1 MRIRPI
7 SVYKYNPPAYTVGLT
22 VPRYGYLQSAE
33 VDTVTF
39 QGNNTSAGNV
49 LKKLRNV
56 ICPYTGVKMISGAE
70 IRGIEKRIDKS
81 TNIKTGVGILSGYT
95 GYMQKVEKQMFEIF
109 KKYSEINPGGKF
121 QDCLKKMYDD
131 ALAKLKIEE
140 FLVLDNVDK
149 ISLELSPKAALA
161 VRSKT
166 TRCRQVI
173 LANRAE
179 DTFKRKTF
187 ITSLD
192 EITPSNPD
200 EEKILERMKDQAL
213 YLPTSGTSE
222 NAFVVKYAGRSEQEI
237 AKRLLRASVATIE
250 HVRPDSKGGGNTLG
264 NFMLVSAQANSNR
277 ANMPLEKYIGRYPD
291 IPKYCQQYI
300 NQIIN
305 LIYKGKLGGCETY
318 PYKIKKTLVQETN
331 GQVVLNLSK
340 YRYTERQAEK
350 MVKQYHLR
358 AGKNIIAGNRY

>member
-1 MRIRPI
+1 MQW
-7 SVYKYNPPAYTVGLT
+7 YGNLQPAG
-22 VPRYGYLQSAE
+22 A
-33 VDTVTF
+33 DTVTF
-39 QGNNTSAGNV
+39 EGNNTSAGNV

-70 IRGIEKRIDKS
+70 IKGIEKRIDKS
-81 TNIKTGVGILSGYT
+81 TNIKTGIGILSGYT
-95 GYMQKVEKQMFEIF
+95 DYMQNVEKQMFDTF
-109 KKYSEINPGGKF
+109 KKYSETNPDGKF

-192 EITPSNPD
+192 EITPSNP
-200 EEKILERMKDQAL
+200 EEGKILKRMKDQAL
-213 YLPTSGTSE
+213 YLPT
-222 NAFVVKYAGRSEQEI
+222 QEP
-237 AKRLLRASVATIE
+237 AQTLLS
-250 HVRPDSKGGGNTLG
+250 
-264 NFMLVSAQANSNR
+264 
-277 ANMPLEKYIGRYPD
+277 
-291 IPKYCQQYI
+291 
-300 NQIIN
+300 
-305 LIYKGKLGGCETY
+305 
-318 PYKIKKTLVQETN
+318 
-331 GQVVLNLSK
+331 
-340 YRYTERQAEK
+340 
-350 MVKQYHLR
+350 
-358 AGKNIIAGNRY
+358 